1 MSASRIQPAVPPVN
15 GNVSFWH
22 TQLGLPE
29 PGAPLPGD
37 RDTDVVIIGAGYT
50 GLWTAY
56 YLKRARPDLQVDV
69 IEARY
74 PGFGAS
80 GRNGGW
86 LANSM
91 TGGTARYVA
100 AHGRPA
106 AEAFQHDLDDAV
118 DEVISVAAAEG
129 IDADIVKG
137 GELLV
142 ARNAAQLKRLT
153 DLDRSLREWPSERHQ
168 VLGAEQ
174 VDERVRVSGALGG
187 IHLPQ
192 CARLNPV
199 KLIRGLA
206 SAVRGLGVSIH
217 EQTRASTIGAHHV
230 VTDHGTVTARHVL
243 RCTEGFTALLP
254 GHRRDWIPMNSSMIV
269 TAPLAPETWEQ
280 IGWQGVETL
289 EDLAHAYV
297 YLQRT
302 ADDRIALGGRGV
314 PYRYGS
320 RVDDD
325 GTTAPRTIAALADM
339 LAGMF
344 PAVREVSGRVPVD
357 HAWSGVL
364 GVPRDWRPTVT
375 YDPGSGLGH
384 AGGYVG
390 TGVTAANLAGRTLAD
405 LVLGEDSPRTR
416 HPWVNH
422 SVRRWEPEPLRFV
435 GVTAMYRAYRFA
447 DARET
452 GGRATTTHPL
462 ARVADRISGR

>member
-1 MSASRIQPAVPPVN
+1 MSTHQIRPASTPVN

-37 RDTDVVIIGAGYT
+37 LETDVAVIGAGYT

-56 YLKRARPDLQVDV
+56 YLKQARPELRVDI

-100 AHGRPA
+100 THGRA
-106 AEAFQHDLDDAV
+106 ATEAFQHDLDDAV
-118 DEVISVAAAEG
+118 DEVIAVAAVEG

-142 ARNAAQLKRLT
+142 ARNPAQLQRLT
-153 DLDRSLREWPSERHQ
+153 ALDRALQDWPSERHR
-168 VLGAEQ
+168 VLDAGQLAE
-174 VDERVRVSGALGG
+174 RIRVSGALGG

-192 CARLNPV
+192 CARLNPA
-199 KLIRGLA
+199 KLVRGLA
-206 SAVRGLGVSIH
+206 AAVRRLGVEIH
-217 EQTRASTIGAHHV
+217 EQTRARRIEAHRV

-243 RCTEGFTALLP
+243 RCTEGFTALLE

-269 TAPLAPETWEQ
+269 TAPLTPEVWER
-280 IGWQGVETL
+280 IGWDGMETV

-302 ADDRIALGGRGV
+302 ADGRIALGGRGV
-314 PYRYGS
+314 PYRFGS
-320 RVDDD
+320 GVDTD
-325 GTTAPRTIAALADM
+325 GATQPRTIAALTRILADF
-339 LAGMF
+339 F
-344 PAVREVSGRVPVD
+344 PAVAGDDGRVPVE

-375 YDPGSGLGH
+375 YDPATGLGH

-390 TGVTAANLAGRTLAD
+390 TGVTATNLAGRTLAD
-405 LVLGEDSPRTR
+405 LVLGRDTPRTR

-422 SVRRWEPEPLRFV
+422 RVRRWEPEPLRYA
-435 GVTAMYRAYRFA
+435 GVAAMYRAYHLA
-447 DARET
+447 DAREADE
-452 GGRATTTHPL
+452 RRTTTHPV
-462 ARVADRISGR
+462 ARIADVVSGR

>member
-1 MSASRIQPAVPPVN
+1 MSKPIIRPASPPVN

-37 RDTDVVIIGAGYT
+37 LDTDVVIVGAGYT

-69 IEARY
+69 LEARY

-100 AHGRPA
+100 SHGRA
-106 AEAFQHDLDDAV
+106 ATESFQQGLDDAV
-118 DEVISVAAAEG
+118 DEVIAVAAAEG

-142 ARNAAQLKRLT
+142 ARNPAQLERLA
-153 DLDRSLREWPSERHQ
+153 DLDRSLCEWPSERHL
-168 VLGAEQ
+168 VLDADQ
-174 VDERVRVSGALGG
+174 LAERVRVSGALGG

-199 KLIRGLA
+199 KLVRGLTDT
-206 SAVRGLGVSIH
+206 VRGLGVNIH
-217 EQTRASTIGAHHV
+217 EQTRASAIGVHRV
-230 VTDHGTVTARHVL
+230 TTDHGTVTARHVL
-243 RCTEGFTALLP
+243 RCTEGFTALLD
-254 GHRRDWIPMNSSMIV
+254 GHRRDWIPMNSSMII
-269 TAPLAPETWEQ
+269 TEPLAPAVWQQ
-280 IGWQGVETL
+280 IGWQGMETI

-297 YLQRT
+297 YMQHT
-302 ADDRIALGGRGV
+302 ADGRIALGGRGV

-320 RVDDD
+320 GVDTD
-325 GTTAPRTIAALADM
+325 GSTQHATISTLTRI
-339 LAGMF
+339 LAGFF
-344 PAVREVSGRVPVD
+344 PAVVDDAGRVPVE
-357 HAWSGVL
+357 HAWAGVL
-364 GVPRDWRPTVT
+364 GVPRDWRPTVS
-375 YDPGSGLGH
+375 YDPATGMGH

-390 TGVTAANLAGRTLAD
+390 TGVTATNLAGRTLAD
-405 LVLGEDSPRTR
+405 LVLGEDSLRTR

-422 SVRRWEPEPLRFV
+422 SVRRWEPEPLRYA
-435 GVTAMYRAYRFA
+435 GVTAMYKAYHLA
-447 DARET
+447 DARES
-452 GGRATTTHPL
+452 GGRRRTTHPI
-462 ARVADRISGR
+462 ARIADVISGR